1 MCFYSFS
8 DSLLNIEVAFVVQE
22 NVSMFLQC
30 FVFVLLGS
38 LKDNHVLQQ
47 YVCNVVYSNFV
58 FFFKVQWIW
67 AYENVLRF
75 RFYHIAKFQ
84 HCLSTEKSLVI

>member
-1 MCFYSFS
+1 MLSAFKAELELCLVLASVLIYEIYWFFYSFS

-47 YVCNVVYSNFV
+47 YVCNVYSNFV
-58 FFFKVQWIW
+58 CF
-67 AYENVLRF
+67 L
-75 RFYHIAKFQ
+75 
-84 HCLSTEKSLVI
+84 